1 MNFSFKKAERLNR
14 KIYIKELFEKGSS
27 FYLYPFKVFLLAHP
41 ESSAQFNEVLIS
53 VSKRNFKKAVDRNKI
68 KRRIREAYR
77 LNRDKNSTSNKYL
90 IAYLYTSKEIMTFDE
105 IQDSMIKI
113 LSKIKTLDSETK

>member
-1 MNFSFKKAERLNR
+1 MNFSFKKTERLSK
-14 KIYIKELFEKGSS
+14 KILIKELFQKGSS
-27 FYLYPFKVFLLAHP
+27 FYLYPFKVLLLHHP
-41 ESSAQFNEVLIS
+41 DITETNQELIS

-77 LNRDKNSTSNKYL
+77 LNRNQFSTSNNYL
-90 IAYLYTSKEIMTFDE
+90 IAYLYTSKEVLVFSE

-113 LSKIKTLDSETK
+113 LTKTGQLDSQKK